1 MFIYAA
7 QPDVYRISCK
17 IDDFWSNN
25 IFFCIENR
33 YGANSKGKNRHY
45 SHRYDFNV
53 KLVLFRMFFSDF
65 LKKHLLFAK
74 EPIYLLPYLQRR
86 K

>member
-1 MFIYAA
+1 MRRNPMCTAYHAKLMIFGQITY
-7 QPDVYRISCK
+7 
-17 IDDFWSNN
+17 
-25 IFFCIENR
+25 FFCIENR
-33 YGANSKGKNRHY
+33 HGANSKGKNRHY

-65 LKKHLLFAK
+65 LKKHLLFTK